1 MEETVCVRSLRAG
14 GDLLG
19 RNIGMETKIML
30 PLRHIAAIGL
40 LAAMIAAL
48 QTAPTEAAFGIVS
61 VSGATELPG
70 PPPPNLFEGSVE
82 QPVDTVGTFFGLPIV
97 FHEKLGGYILPT
109 IGYPNGLLGMGVDH
123 DGSAVDVSP
132 VVDGAVVSPS
142 LQPATLPIGT
152 HFNSYLIHFDPVD
165 QFNPGADPFFS
176 RYISEVSFDRPIIG
190 VQIFSKY
197 FQPLDYNG
205 LPYRGKL
212 EDGDLQVWVNGGSG
226 PPPTYYPD
234 PADYRGLEEDS
245 FSLVIVGNT
254 IKIGGTANGP
264 EIDEVR
270 IFTAA
275 VPEPA
280 TAITWAIVLA
290 LGSSGA
296 FVWRRFQTNI

>member
-1 MEETVCVRSLRAG
+1 
-14 GDLLG
+14 
-19 RNIGMETKIML
+19 METKIML

-40 LAAMIAAL
+40 LAAVIAAL

-61 VSGATELPG
+61 VSGATELLG

-82 QPVDTVGTFFGLPIV
+82 QAIDGSYFGLPIV
-97 FHEKLGGYILPT
+97 FHEKLGGYVFPT
-109 IGYPNGLLGMGVDH
+109 NDYPNGLLGMGVDH
-123 DGSAVDVSP
+123 NGTPVDVSP
-132 VVDGAVVSPS
+132 VVDGTVVNSL
-142 LQPATLPIGT
+142 LQPGLLPVGT
-152 HFNSYLIHFDPVD
+152 HFNSYLVHFDPVD
-165 QFNPGADPFFS
+165 LANGGVDPFYAQ
-176 RYISEVSFDRPIIG
+176 YISEVSFDRPIIG

-197 FQPLDYNG
+197 FQPLSHNA

-212 EDGDLQVWVNGGSG
+212 EDGDLQVWLNGGSG

-280 TAITWAIVLA
+280 TAVTWAVVLA
-290 LGSSGA
+290 LGCSGA